1 MLLSRRLVTDPINS
15 DAYRVFE
22 MDMADLSE
30 MQLMRG
36 MEKSRDFVGFFTL
49 PAFREMCR
57 IRPEDYGIPDM
68 REALFEACKAMP
80 GHQWSHPA
88 VYHAAMAVG
97 SFDLKSKTEKELW
110 PQWEYA
116 YSQVVRKVIDGED
129 LNIPVPKALPEKVFV
144 PADEAKAVESL
155 GKLKSMF
162 EGA

>member
-1 MLLSRRLVTDPINS
+1 MRLMTQADATTLRVWSDGLS
-15 DAYRVFE
+15 
-22 MDMADLSE
+22 DMTERQIRMGVRKAKDFTGYLS
-30 MQLMRG
+30 
-36 MEKSRDFVGFFTL
+36 L
-49 PAFREMCR
+49 PAFRELCR
-57 IRPEDYGIPDM
+57 VSPEDLGIPNIRDAM
-68 REALFEACKAMP
+68 LEACKALP